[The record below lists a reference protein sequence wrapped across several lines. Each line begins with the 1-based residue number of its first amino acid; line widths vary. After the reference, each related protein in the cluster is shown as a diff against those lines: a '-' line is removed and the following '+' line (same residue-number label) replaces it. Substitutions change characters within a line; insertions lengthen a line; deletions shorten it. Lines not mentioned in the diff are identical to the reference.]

1 MSSPDDEFE
10 PTSAG
15 AIALYLYVPAIIAAS
30 VFTLERASIE
40 FKFKQVIRQIDQPA
54 RRTMLL
60 VARLLTLMLA
70 LRGLFFLLRETDIIQ
85 SLGGTAADD
94 CVTGVSCV
102 PSIIITTLDRTA
114 SFASFAAFGLLSKLA
129 ERPRAIS
136 AARQHRICSCLLDPR
151 QGVFVRG

>member
-1 MSSPDDEFE
+1 M
-10 PTSAG
+10 
-15 AIALYLYVPAIIAAS
+15 YLYIPAIIAAS

-40 FKFKQVIRQIDQPA
+40 FRFKQVIRQIDQPA

-60 VARLLTLMLA
+60 VARLLTLMLV

-102 PSIIITTLDRTA
+102 PSIIIATLDRMA
-114 SFASFAAFGLLSKLA
+114 SFSSFAAFGLLSELA
-129 ERPRAIS
+129 EQPQAIS
-136 AARQHRICSCLLDPR
+136 AYRTAPRCSRFPDACERIFSW
-151 QGVFVRG
+151 QQ